1 MDDLFKWEILPVSV
15 IINILI
21 MLHKTISALANRR
34 LTHFSKKGFL
44 SEKKQPEH
52 DLIFIR
58 HAQSKYNKAC

>member
-44 SEKKQPEH
+44 SEKK
-52 DLIFIR
+52 
-58 HAQSKYNKAC
+58 